1 MASDVKVRAHA
12 REAHSDAEPDLVRS
26 YLNEIGRIPLLSA
39 SEEVELAKRIE
50 AGVYADYLLRTDAE
64 AGGRDQRDLRV
75 IADEGLR
82 AKERMVRANLRLVVA
97 AAKKRQGGL
106 SLLDLIQE
114 GNLGL
119 MRAVEKFDYAKGYK
133 FSTYAMWWIRQAMQ
147 RGNAFLSRAIRLPTH
162 LTERIAKLNRAEWE
176 LITRLERDPTDAELA
191 AESGYPVDAVG
202 RMRHVSRVTASLD
215 VPIGDDGEASLG
227 EFIAD
232 QRVEQPQ
239 ETAAERAEL
248 VDQVLGVLEPLAARV
263 LTFRYGLYDGNP
275 HTLQET
281 AQHLGLN
288 RERVR
293 RLERHALDELRATDQ
308 RDALLVA

>member
-1 MASDVKVRAHA
+1 
-12 REAHSDAEPDLVRS
+12 
-26 YLNEIGRIPLLSA
+26 
-39 SEEVELAKRIE
+39 
-50 AGVYADYLLRTDAE
+50 
-64 AGGRDQRDLRV
+64 
-75 IADEGLR
+75 
-82 AKERMVRANLRLVVA
+82 
-97 AAKKRQGGL
+97 
-106 SLLDLIQE
+106 
-114 GNLGL
+114 
-119 MRAVEKFDYAKGYK
+119 
-133 FSTYAMWWIRQAMQ
+133 MWWIRQAMQ

-162 LTERIAKLNRAEWE
+162 LTEQIAKLNRAERE

-191 AESGYPVDAVG
+191 EESGYPVDAVG

-232 QRVEQPQ
+232 QHVEQPQ

-263 LTFRYGLYDGNP
+263 LAFRYGLYDGNP

-281 AQHLGLN
+281 AQYLGLH

-308 RDALLVA
+308 REALLVA